1 MIHSIRVKPLALM
14 EEPASF
20 YSSDDV
26 EITWDCII
34 TTDARA
40 EGEGNRPD
48 LVMTDKK
55 KKVVNIV
62 EMACPSWRNREE
74 SDRRKT
80 EKYKTVRQE
89 MTERHTGFRIVQT
102 NIIGDILGRFNKDL
116 KALINELHNS
126 CQTRVGQRAENH
138 LVACCKNCRTCG
150 FLKEKKQTFIIL
162 GLDLLLDSWYL

>member
-1 MIHSIRVKPLALM
+1 MFVLLSLM

-26 EITWDCII
+26 EITWDCSIA
-34 TTDARA
+34 TDARA

-48 LVMTDKK
+48 LVMTDKM

-80 EKYKTVRQE
+80 EKYKTVRKE
-89 MTERHTGFRIVQT
+89 MIARHPGFRIVQID
-102 NIIGDILGRFNKDL
+102 IIGDVLGEFNKDL
-116 KALINELHNS
+116 KEQINELLS
-126 CQTRVGQRAENH
+126 KTVARRVLINMQKTILLHAVRIVG
-138 LVACCKNCRTCG
+138 LVV
-150 FLKEKKQTFIIL
+150 
-162 GLDLLLDSWYL
+162 S